1 MKLIR
6 LKITDEQGFRSLQKD
21 FEIYFLRDF
30 DYKFAWE
37 FNPNI
42 LAGRNGSGKSNIL
55 EALANI
61 FYHLDCMYNDYLPN
75 GFLKDEDNEE
85 GFDNTVSTVDA
96 YELEYFIPVPIGL
109 MDKAKQE
116 TLPTTTKEKA
126 HIHIVKEIGQKP
138 KIEWVN
144 RSTYTENTEVL
155 GKKEIQ
161 QLLPKYVLGYSSG
174 ENELL
179 SLPFFKTRFLHY
191 DEYADKL
198 RFEEPYGYP
207 PKPEGRLIYLDNEFS
222 QAILLANLLMLDPH
236 QEDNLFAPLLE
247 NVELEDIDEFRLI
260 ICQDRY
266 LVLHEDILLNKGI
279 SIGDSNEERNL
290 LTELTTNLKRSIDA
304 LKKCATCYEYRY
316 IENENEEEGRKYLI
330 LDFKVTKATKEAFR
344 FHFAENPLQ
353 LFQLFQL
360 LLELNA
366 YVVSERDKK
375 RVYESK
381 DIFINHDIY
390 PNPLEDDRILRFKN
404 LWIKK
409 KGVEKSLFTKE
420 LSDGEHQFLHSLGL
434 CLLFKNENC
443 LFLLDEPETHFNP
456 DWKAKFISNVR
467 HCFSLE
473 EKDDTM
479 REMLITTH
487 SPYLVSDSESKYVHI
502 FEKDPETKKVTCRF
516 PDFQTLGC
524 SVNKITIKVYNKPDT
539 IGAYANSRIEELRKE
554 FEAADNKEAILK
566 KVKNEI
572 GDSVERVL
580 FINEI
585 LDQMDE
591 K

>member
-6 LKITDEQGFRSLQKD
+6 LKITDAEGFRSLQKD

-30 DYKFAWE
+30 DYKYAHD

-61 FYHLDCMYNDYLPN
+61 FYHLDCMYNDYLPD
-75 GFLKDEDNEE
+75 GFLKDEENER
-85 GFDNTVSTVDA
+85 GFDNTVGVIDA
-96 YELEYFIPVPIGL
+96 YELEYFIPVPVRLI
-109 MDKAKQE
+109 DKSFAEDPKVVFNE
-116 TLPTTTKEKA
+116 TRA
-126 HIHIVKEIGQKP
+126 HILIKKEHGDKP
-138 KIEWVN
+138 KISWLN
-144 RSTYTENTEVL
+144 REEFSNKTEEL
-155 GKKEIQ
+155 SKKEIQ
-161 QLLPKYVLGYSSG
+161 RLLPKYVLGYSSG

-207 PKPEGRLIYLDNEFS
+207 PKPEGRLVYLDKEFS
-222 QAILLANLLMLDPH
+222 QAILLSNLLLHDT
-236 QEDNLFAPLLE
+236 EEGNNSLSPLLE
-247 NVELEDIDEFRLI
+247 NVEIEDIDEFRLI
-260 ICQDRY
+260 ICKDRY
-266 LVLHEDILLNKGI
+266 LELDEEILRDKKITIEELHEEK
-279 SIGDSNEERNL
+279 RH
-290 LTELTTNLKRSIDA
+290 LTELTSNLSRSIEV
-304 LKKCATCYEYRY
+304 LKKCASCFEYRY
-316 IENENEEEGRKYLI
+316 IENETNEEGREYLI
-330 LDFKVTKATKEAFR
+330 LDYKVTPATKEAFR
-344 FHFAENPLQ
+344 FHFSEKPLQ

-360 LLELNA
+360 MLESNA
-366 YVVSERDKK
+366 YVVLDEDKK

-381 DIFINHDIY
+381 NIFINHDIY
-390 PNPLEDDRILRFKN
+390 PNPLEDDRVLRFKN

-409 KGVEKSLFTKE
+409 KGLEKSLFTKQ

-434 CLLFKNENC
+434 CLLFKNENA

-456 DWKAKFISNVR
+456 DWKAKFISNLR
-467 HCFSLE
+467 HCFSHSSNV
-473 EKDDTM
+473 M

-502 FEKDPETKKVTCRF
+502 FEKDQETKIVSNRF
-516 PDFQTLGC
+516 PDFQTLGS

-539 IGAYANSRIEELRKE
+539 IGAYANSKIDEFRKE
-554 FEAADNKEAILK
+554 LETTEDKEAFIK
-566 KVKNEI
+566 RVKNEL
-572 GDSVERVL
+572 GESVERVL

-585 LDQMDE
+585 LDQIE
-591 K
+591 NK

>member
-6 LKITDEQGFRSLQKD
+6 LKLNDEDGFRSLQKD

-30 DYKFAWE
+30 DYKHAHE

-61 FYHLDCMYNDYLPN
+61 FYHLDCMYNDYLPY
-75 GFLKDEDNEE
+75 GFLKDEDNEK
-85 GFDNTVSTVDA
+85 GFDNTVGVVDA
-96 YELEYFIPVPIGL
+96 YELEYFIPVPVRLI
-109 MDKAKQE
+109 DKTFE
-116 TLPTTTKEKA
+116 ELPKAMFFDAKA
-126 HIHIVKEIGQKP
+126 HILIDKKIGHKPIVS
-138 KIEWVN
+138 WLN
-144 RSTYTENTEVL
+144 RAAFSSKSEEL
-155 GKKEIQ
+155 SKKEIQ
-161 QLLPKYVLGYSSG
+161 SFLPKYILGYSSG

-179 SLPFFKTRFLHY
+179 SLPFFKARFLHF

-207 PKPEGRLIYLDNEFS
+207 PKPEGRLVYLDKEFS
-222 QAILLANLLMLDPH
+222 QAILLANLLLHDPAS
-236 QEDNLFAPLLE
+236 DNDALSPLLE
-247 NVELEDIDEFRLI
+247 NVEIEDIDEFRLI

-266 LVLHEDILLNKGI
+266 LELHEDILRDKEI
-279 SIGDSNEERNL
+279 TIEELHEEKRH
-290 LTELTTNLKRSIDA
+290 LTELTSNLQKSIDI
-304 LKKCATCYEYRY
+304 LKKCASCFEHRY
-316 IENENEEEGRKYLI
+316 IEQENDEDGREYLI
-330 LDFKVTKATKEAFR
+330 LDYKVTPATKEAFR
-344 FHFAENPLQ
+344 FHFSEKPLQ

-360 LLELNA
+360 MLELNA
-366 YVVSERDKK
+366 YVVSEGDKK

-381 DIFINHDIY
+381 NIFINHDIY
-390 PNPLEDDRILRFKN
+390 PNPLEDDRVLRFKN

-409 KGVEKSLFTKE
+409 KGIEKSLFTKQ

-434 CLLFKNENC
+434 CLLFKNENA

-456 DWKAKFISNVR
+456 DWKAKFISNLR
-467 HCFSLE
+467 HCFSRSSHV
-473 EKDDTM
+473 M

-502 FEKDPETKKVTCRF
+502 FEKDQDTKKVSNRF
-516 PDFQTLGC
+516 PDFQTLGS

-539 IGAYANSRIEELRKE
+539 IGAYAKGKIEEFRKE
-554 FEAADNKEAILK
+554 LETSEDKEAVLK
-566 KVKNEI
+566 RVKIEI
-572 GDSVERVL
+572 GESVERVL

-585 LDQMDE
+585 LDQIDE

>member
-30 DYKFAWE
+30 DYKHAHE

-55 EALANI
+55 EALSNI
-61 FYHLDCMYNDYLPN
+61 FYHLDCMYNDYLPD
-75 GFLKDEDNEE
+75 GFLKDEENEK
-85 GFDNTVSTVDA
+85 GFDNTVGVVDA
-96 YELEYFIPVPIGL
+96 FELEYFIPVPVRLI
-109 MDKAKQE
+109 DKTFDE
-116 TLPTTTKEKA
+116 TPKVVFNDTKA
-126 HIHIVKEIGQKP
+126 HILIEKQAGHKPIVT
-138 KIEWVN
+138 WLN
-144 RSTYTENTEVL
+144 RDEYSSKNEEL
-155 GKKEIQ
+155 SKKEVQ
-161 QLLPKYVLGYSSG
+161 RLLPKYVLGYSSG

-207 PKPEGRLIYLDNEFS
+207 PKPEGRLVYLDKEFS
-222 QAILLANLLMLDPH
+222 QAILLANLLMHEPNSENDTL
-236 QEDNLFAPLLE
+236 APLLE

-266 LVLHEDILLNKGI
+266 LELHEDILRDKEI
-279 SIGDSNEERNL
+279 TIEELHEEKRH
-290 LTELTTNLKRSIDA
+290 LTELTYNLKRSIEA
-304 LKKCATCYEYRY
+304 LKKCATCFEHQNFEQ
-316 IENENEEEGRKYLI
+316 ENKEEGREYLV
-330 LDFKVTKATKEAFR
+330 LDYKVTEATKEAFR
-344 FHFAENPLQ
+344 FHFADNPLQ

-366 YVVSERDKK
+366 YVVDEKDKK

-381 DIFINHDIY
+381 NIFINHDIY
-390 PNPLEDDRILRFKN
+390 PNPLEDDRVLRFKN

-409 KGVEKSLFTKE
+409 KGLGKSLFTKQ

-434 CLLFKNENC
+434 CLLFKNENA

-456 DWKAKFISNVR
+456 DWKAKFISNLR
-467 HCFSLE
+467 HCFSQS
-473 EKDDTM
+473 KDVM

-502 FEKDPETKKVTCRF
+502 FEKDQVSKKVSNRF
-516 PDFQTLGC
+516 PDFQTLGS

-539 IGAYANSRIEELRKE
+539 IGAYANSKIDEFRKE
-554 FEAADNKEAILK
+554 LETSEDKEALLRR
-566 KVKNEI
+566 VKNEI
-572 GDSVERVL
+572 GESVERVL

-585 LDQMDE
+585 LDLIN
-591 K
+591 KK

>member
-6 LKITDEQGFRSLQKD
+6 LKITDEDGFRSLQKD

-30 DYKFAWE
+30 DYKHAHE

-61 FYHLDCMYNDYLPN
+61 FYHLDCMYNDYLPD
-75 GFLKDEDNEE
+75 GFLKGEDNER
-85 GFDNTVSTVDA
+85 GFDNTIGVVDA
-96 YELEYFIPVPIGL
+96 YELEYFIGIPISL
-109 MDKAKQE
+109 MNKPINE
-116 TLPTTTKEKA
+116 LPQIPINQIKA
-126 HIHIVKEIGQKP
+126 HILIVKEAGNKP
-138 KIEWVN
+138 KVQWLN
-144 RSTYTENTEVL
+144 KSDYSTKSDDL
-155 GKKEIQ
+155 DKKSIQ
-161 QLLPKYVLGYSSG
+161 LLLPKYVLGYSSG

-179 SLPFFKTRFLHY
+179 SLPFFKTRFLHF

-207 PKPEGRLIYLDNEFS
+207 PKPEGRLVYLDKEFS
-222 QAILLANLLMLDPH
+222 QAILLANLLLHDPAS
-236 QEDNLFAPLLE
+236 DNDALSPLLE
-247 NVELEDIDEFRLI
+247 NVEIEDIDEFRLI

-266 LVLHEDILLNKGI
+266 LELHEDILRDKEI
-279 SIGDSNEERNL
+279 TIEELHEEKRH
-290 LTELTTNLKRSIDA
+290 LTELTSNLKKSIEA
-304 LKKCATCYEYRY
+304 LKKCASCFEHRY
-316 IENENEEEGRKYLI
+316 IEQENHEDGREYLI
-330 LDFKVTKATKEAFR
+330 LDYKVTPATKEAFR
-344 FHFAENPLQ
+344 FHFSEKPLQ

-360 LLELNA
+360 MLELNA
-366 YVVSERDKK
+366 YAVSDDDKK

-381 DIFINHDIY
+381 NIFINHDIY
-390 PNPLEDDRILRFKN
+390 PNPLEDDRVLRFKN

-409 KGVEKSLFTKE
+409 KGIEKSLFTKE

-434 CLLFKNENC
+434 CLLFKNENA

-456 DWKAKFISNVR
+456 DWKAKFISNLR
-467 HCFSLE
+467 HCFSHSSGV
-473 EKDDTM
+473 M

-502 FEKDPETKKVTCRF
+502 FEKDQDSKKVSNRF
-516 PDFQTLGC
+516 PDFQTLGS

-539 IGAYANSRIEELRKE
+539 IGAYANSKIEEFRKE
-554 FEAADNKEAILK
+554 LETAEDKDAVLK
-566 KVKNEI
+566 RVKIEI
-572 GDSVERVL
+572 GESVERVL

-585 LDQMDE
+585 LDQID
-591 K
+591 KK